1 MLNADPMLAR
11 PTLVNAALLARALD
25 GLRPKVSSSAEM
37 WRLLTERYVVDLDAV
52 ATLLPTE
59 EPDTTWLAARD

>member
-1 MLNADPMLAR
+1 MLNADPLLAR

-25 GLRPKVSSSAEM
+25 GLRPNVRSPAEM
-37 WRLLTERYVVDLDAV
+37 WRLLTEHYVVDLDAV

-59 EPDTTWLAARD
+59 ESDTTWLAARD